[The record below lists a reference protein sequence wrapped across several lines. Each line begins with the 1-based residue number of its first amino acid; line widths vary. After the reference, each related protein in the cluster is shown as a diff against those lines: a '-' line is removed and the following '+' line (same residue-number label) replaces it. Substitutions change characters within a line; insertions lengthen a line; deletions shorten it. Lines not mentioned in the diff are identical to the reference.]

1 MEWVYLINQSTEH
14 KDEIMMIP
22 DKIDTQLKRVKR
34 NITIR
39 ILKQVIKFVIVN
51 YI

>member
-1 MEWVYLINQSTEH
+1 MEWVYLINKSTEH
-14 KDEIMMIP
+14 QDEIMMIP
-22 DKIDTQLKRVKR
+22 DNIDTQFKRVKR